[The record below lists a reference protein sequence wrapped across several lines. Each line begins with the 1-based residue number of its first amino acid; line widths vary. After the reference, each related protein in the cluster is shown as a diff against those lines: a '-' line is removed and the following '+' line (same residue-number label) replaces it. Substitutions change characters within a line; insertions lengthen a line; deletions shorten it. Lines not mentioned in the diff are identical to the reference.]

1 MAGAI
6 GAAKVK
12 AVARAARARGAGIG
26 SALIECCNQV
36 YFRRGY
42 VMIYGQMP
50 AVPGLD
56 AFYRRNGFDVLDVGD
71 ELDMWVVF
79 GVHSRIR
86 TGPGE
91 RFFIRQVPAAS
102 R

>member
-1 MAGAI
+1 M
-6 GAAKVK
+6 
-12 AVARAARARGAGIG
+12 
-26 SALIECCNQV
+26 
-36 YFRRGY
+36 YFRCGY

-86 TGPGE
+86 TAQVSNSSSGRHLQLVDKVNQPLHLRPAWAAAGPRTSPLCSG
-91 RFFIRQVPAAS
+91 
-102 R
+102 

>member
-1 MAGAI
+1 MASAI

-12 AVARAARARGAGIG
+12 AVATAARARGAGIG
-26 SALIECCNQV
+26 NALIQCCNQV
-36 YFRRGY
+36 YFRCCY

-50 AVPGLD
+50 GVPGLD

-79 GVHSRIR
+79 GVHFRIR
-86 TGPGE
+86 TDPGE
-91 RFFIRQVPAAS
+91 RFFIWQVPAAS